1 MNKLEH
7 LMVDTLS
14 KAKEEFGVV
23 SVKAEFEAEGTRF
36 GEVVRLAHIARTA
49 GLPMTVKIGGC
60 EAVRDL
66 LEVHTLGVSY
76 VVAPMVETAYAASKF
91 VAAKNMV
98 FDEAEQEDIDFL
110 INLETITSYNNFDS
124 ILQTITTANGAQGIV
139 FGRSDF
145 IGSLG
150 LSKNQINSPEVTH
163 YIKKTAEK
171 CEEANIDLVVGGTIS
186 VASIDALRSINKVK
200 LTRFETRKVVFGGQ
214 AIELENIEE
223 GLQLA
228 VEFER
233 LWLMNKRDHYGR
245 ISGEDSNRI
254 DALQNRKQ

>member
-14 KAKEEFGVV
+14 RAKEEFGVV

-36 GEVVRLAHIARTA
+36 GEVVRLAHIARSA

-76 VVAPMVETAYAASKF
+76 VVAPMVETPYAASKF

-98 FDEAEQEDIDFL
+98 FDEDEQSDIDFL
-110 INLETITSYNNFDS
+110 LNLETITSFENFDS
-124 ILQTITTANGAQGIV
+124 ILETISIPNGAQGMV

-150 LSKNQINSPEVTH
+150 LPKSQINSPEVTE
-163 YIKKTAEK
+163 YIIQTAKKCKA
-171 CEEANIDLVVGGTIS
+171 ANKDLVVGGTIA
-186 VASIDALRSINKVK
+186 VASIEALKAVNEVH
-200 LTRFETRKVVFGGQ
+200 LTRFETRKVVFGAN
-214 AIELENIEE
+214 AIEIENIEE
-223 GLQLA
+223 GLELA
-228 VEFER
+228 VDFER
-233 LWLMNKRDHYGR
+233 MWLMNKRDHYGR
-245 ISGEDSNRI
+245 ISGEDSTRI
-254 DALQNRKQ
+254 DALQNRK

>member
-7 LMVDTLS
+7 LMVDTLTR
-14 KAKEEFGVV
+14 AKDEFGVV

-36 GEVVRLAHIARTA
+36 GEVVRLAHIARSA

-66 LEVHTLGVSY
+66 LEVHTLGVRY

-91 VAAKNMV
+91 VSAKNMV
-98 FDEAEQEDIDFL
+98 FDEDEQSDIDFL
-110 INLETITSYNNFDS
+110 LNLETITSFNNFDE
-124 ILQTITTANGAQGIV
+124 ILETINTPIGAQGMV

-150 LSKNQINSPEVTH
+150 IPKSKINDAEVTE
-163 YIKKTAEK
+163 YIIRTAEK
-171 CEEANIDLVVGGTIS
+171 CKSANKDLVVGGTIG
-186 VASIDALRSINKVK
+186 VASIDALRAVNKIH
-200 LTRFETRKVVFGGQ
+200 LTRFETRKVVFGSD
-214 AIELENIEE
+214 AIELNNIEE

-245 ISGEDSNRI
+245 ISSEDSTRI
-254 DALQNRKQ
+254 DALESRK

>member
-1 MNKLEH
+1 
-7 LMVDTLS
+7 MVETLA

-36 GEVVRLAHIARTA
+36 GEVVRLAYIARSA

-66 LEVHTLGVSY
+66 LEVHTLGVRY
-76 VVAPMVETAYAASKF
+76 VVAPMIETAYAASKY
-91 VAAKNMV
+91 VSAKNAV
-98 FDEAEQEDIDFL
+98 FDEDEQEDIDFL
-110 INLETITSYNNFDS
+110 LNLETITSYENFDS
-124 ILQTITTANGAQGIV
+124 ILEAVSGDKGAQGVV

-150 LSKNQINSPEVTH
+150 LERDRINDPDVTAYVVEAAKRSK
-163 YIKKTAEK
+163 A
-171 CEEANIDLVVGGTIS
+171 AGMDFVVGGTVS
-186 VASIDALRSINKVK
+186 VKSVDALREINKAH
-200 LTRFETRKVVFGGQ
+200 LTRFETRKVVFGAD
-214 AIELENIEE
+214 AIELPNITD

-233 LWLMNKRDHYGR
+233 LWLLNKRDHYGR
-245 ISGEDSNRI
+245 ISSEDSSRI
-254 DALQNRKQ
+254 DALQGRK

>member
-7 LMVDTLS
+7 LMVESLTR
-14 KAKEEFGVV
+14 AKDEFGVV

-36 GEVVRLAHIARTA
+36 GEVVRLAHIARSA

-98 FDEAEQEDIDFL
+98 FEEEEQSDIDFL
-110 INLETITSYNNFDS
+110 LNLETITSFNNFDE
-124 ILQTITTANGAQGIV
+124 ILETISAPGGAQGMV

-150 LSKNQINSPEVTH
+150 LPKSEINSDKVTD
-163 YIKKTAEK
+163 YIIQTAEK
-171 CEEANIDLVVGGTIS
+171 CKTHGKDLVVGGTVA
-186 VASIDALRSINKVK
+186 VASVDALRKVNAVH
-200 LTRFETRKVVFGGQ
+200 LTRFETRKVVF
-214 AIELENIEE
+214 AADSIELSNIEE

-233 LWLMNKRDHYGR
+233 LWLLNKRDHYGR
-245 ISGEDSNRI
+245 ISGEDSIRI